1 MALTGPWC
9 WGASAVAPHLR
20 AGRVLELTAL
30 GGAARTS
37 RFRPEPDGTWTG
49 LDGYCAGEPLRVV
62 HRADGTVDHLDQAGF
77 LCTRTPYDRQPR
89 CRAVAAALG
98 PAARTDT
105 HS

>member
-9 WGASAVAPHLR
+9 CGTSAVALHLR

-37 RFRPEPDGTWTG
+37 RFRPGPDGTWTG

-62 HRADGTVDHLDQAGF
+62 HRADSTVDHLDQAGF
-77 LCTRTPYDRQPR
+77 VHTRTPYD
-89 CRAVAAALG
+89 
-98 PAARTDT
+98 PAAEVPGGVDAQGWQAG
-105 HS
+105 